1 MYDPKDSCLLESAI
15 AKYEELVNS
24 PYLYELTHFS
34 VCSSHSSCPYIGFL
48 KVQGFPA
55 STTFGTFSYVLNA
68 LASLNI
74 TIGYYLQVSAGQ
86 LFIYIGIKGQ
96 EYDQTGLE
104 ILNNGLLQTFP
115 DIQITMLSPEE
126 NIQLLDELFH
136 SYEYTSLATISVVP
150 DAPTT
155 SILTTFNKLMGMAED
170 YVLFLLA
177 TPVSR
182 CTINFILSELM
193 SLYDT
198 LSGFI
203 QRNHSTAKSLSKN
216 SSHTIIQT
224 TTETNGNSSTETN
237 SSGNANNMSQ
247 YTNITPSTSLP
258 LPNNRSLGISV
269 LCNKGSGCASNE
281 SYSMANGCTNSE
293 SFSYCTHCLHATNRT
308 DNTSLSFTIQ
318 NKYVMDAIARLNVL
332 ISRYNTLLSLPT
344 FQFGAYFLAPKLA
357 TTTRGAY
364 TYLGSTNAS
373 SNISPMVVNLWDTSS
388 KHVEDLLMALQN
400 FHQPTFKACSTD
412 ECVSSTTF
420 ISGIELTNTLYF
432 T

>member
-24 PYLYELTHFS
+24 PYLYELTHFP
-34 VCSSHSSCPYIGFL
+34 VCSSNASCPSIGFI
-48 KVQGFPA
+48 KIQGFPT

-74 TIGYYLQVSAGQ
+74 TIGYCLQVSGGQ
-86 LFIYIGIKGQ
+86 LFIYMGIKGQ
-96 EYDQTGLE
+96 EYDQTGLD

-115 DIQITMLSPEE
+115 DIQITTLSPEE
-126 NIQLLDELFH
+126 NIQLLDQLFH

-155 SILTTFNKLMGMAED
+155 PILTTFNKLMGTSED

-182 CTINFILSELM
+182 CTINLILSELI

-203 QRNHSTAKSLSKN
+203 QRNHVTAKGLSKN
-216 SSHTIIQT
+216 SSNTIIQT
-224 TTETNGNSSTETN
+224 TTETNGNSTTETN
-237 SSGNANNMSQ
+237 SSGNANNRSQ

-258 LPNNRSLGISV
+258 LPNNRSLGISI
-269 LCNKGSGCASNE
+269 LCNKSSGCASNE
-281 SYSMANGCTNSE
+281 GYSMANGCTNSKAV
-293 SFSYCTHCLHATNRT
+293 SYCTNYLHATNRT
-308 DNTSLSFTIQ
+308 DNTSLSFAIQ
-318 NKYVMDAIARLNVL
+318 NKYVIDAIARLNVL

-373 SNISPMVVNLWDTSS
+373 PNISPMVVNLWDTCSE
-388 KHVEDLLMALQN
+388 HVKDLLMALQN
-400 FHQPTFKACSTD
+400 FDQPTFKSCSTD
-412 ECVSSTTF
+412 ECVFSTTF